1 MNSQFVTD
9 PVFLES
15 EQLYNLGLY
24 LRIQPMLEALLQHPS
39 TYGKLI
45 GIRTLGHL
53 GAHRRAENLT
63 LRSWR
68 LNRKDPWLALAYLR
82 MRCHRRGPHR
92 AWRQLNVFPQN
103 SETDPECLADFHS
116 LRAYIFG
123 HLRDFREARAAY
135 DEARRLDPK
144 APWLFAEWAAV
155 CEMADRYEE
164 ALDVAEESLVLLPGY
179 RPGIQAKARLLTLVG
194 RDDEALSLLREAVQ
208 TMESGA
214 VAAQLLELEK
224 EKGLYAD
231 AWTTL
236 ERCAELQPLSEKTIT
251 TWLAAERTD
260 LALRLDRPEEA
271 IHHANK
277 VDTDF
282 YRRIA
287 KRLEEGSTPGRRV
300 MLPVGFVRQHY
311 QTCAPATLAALSR
324 YWSLAADHL
333 EIAER
338 ICYDGTPNHSER
350 SWAEEQGFVVREF
363 TADWITA
370 CALIDAGIPFTLTTT
385 WPGGAHLQAVIGY
398 DALRGTLLIRD
409 PFNRTHGEFE
419 AASLFAAMQATGP
432 RGLILL
438 PQNEIHHLAGIELPD
453 APLWDGYQNVMTALQ
468 RHDRETAAVGI
479 QTVVAQNPEHRLA
492 LAARR
497 ALALYDGDE
506 ASALSVTEEL
516 LVRFPDDVNLQL
528 SKAASL
534 SVLGTRA
541 QQLEWLTGL
550 SERAAA
556 EPLVLVRYAQLLG
569 QDGREAPQAMRLLQ
583 RALDRMPTDAS
594 AWSTCADLLW
604 DCARKDEAITCRRI
618 AACLSETNEN
628 HAIAY
633 FRAVHFLGH
642 TASGLEF
649 LRERVVR
656 LGSKSSAPRMTLF
669 NQLEM
674 LERTEEAFTF
684 LDQALVER
692 PDDADLLLFAA
703 EAKFRYA
710 RIDEATALLAQ
721 ADGRAKQAPWLRL
734 SALLAREKDDIEAAL
749 TLAREALALEP
760 LNLQHHRLI
769 AQMLARHKG
778 RRQAIAFLQEATAR
792 FDHHFELHQLLVE
805 WLSDEDWGAVEPVL
819 RHLVAINP
827 SSAWAQRELAI
838 KLARQNRHDEALAL
852 MAMVRDMAAADS
864 YTHSTLGFIKLSQ
877 GHTAAGRSHLRDALT
892 LSVDNDYALN
902 TLVDTGT
909 TLAERQESLDFVRR
923 ELIRQVTQG
932 DGLLS
937 FQNAAQRT
945 LPPDEA
951 LTVLREAFDAR
962 PDLWQSWV
970 AVGVQLIEMGRT
982 EEALELIGRAI
993 DRFPL
998 LPRLRLEQGRA
1009 RALQGQRDAARE
1021 SYKLALQISPQWTQA
1036 VRQYVDTVLDE
1047 GVEFGRALAV
1057 IDAAL
1062 ARNPEDADLRG
1073 VKAWVL
1079 WQSGERQMALTE
1091 LPQALMLDPRPE
1103 WMWNTLTL
1111 FGDETGDPELPHRV
1125 AEELA
1130 ERRPGDIWT
1139 WIRAAEHTA
1148 DVAQAIVMT
1157 DRALAL
1163 EPRSQ
1168 AAHETRLATLLRA
1181 GRFDEIDSAL
1191 EKHPWEGQAPIS
1203 IRLFGVHANKMRG
1216 NIKAAFQQLR
1226 QLIDEDANNY
1236 GLWELLAEWSDE
1248 DDRFKTY
1255 LEAAENLVRLAP
1267 NYYKAHGFLAHALM
1281 KHDERAS
1288 ALPHFERA
1296 FQLNPAYSFAGFN
1309 LADYYLDD
1317 YDEAK
1322 AAPVLEILAHHAS
1335 GIALAVRQV
1344 RLAVLEGDPEAA
1356 TAPLKEIL
1364 RGTEDDWPVRTA
1376 IEAYC
1381 NMGWEK
1387 QLESEVERCFTTGA
1401 CATLALHFWIHRQHR
1416 NLLPGAFHQ
1425 NIQRGLDHDP
1435 QHVLMYGLLDYAGA
1449 KADASLLDWLLRHH
1463 RSLLTADTHGWALVS
1478 YALLATEQSL
1488 RTVTWMKDWRTRTD
1502 APVWALDNL
1511 AIALRTVGDHETAR
1525 EVSLRALELSPN
1537 NLDARTWLAVDAAR
1551 EDRPE
1556 ELNALL
1562 TEIDP
1567 ARVRPYFQNLLTLLS
1582 AYQQAIA
1589 TGDSKTALTG
1599 FRTLKAARRE
1609 SVVLRKLSRALGRRL
1624 IRRYTS
1630 SALRPLRWL
1639 QFVLS

>member
-1 MNSQFVTD
+1 MDSQSTSD
-9 PVFLES
+9 PILLES
-15 EQLYNLGLY
+15 ERHYELGLY
-24 LRIQPMLEALLQHPS
+24 LQVQAKLDALLQHPS
-39 TYGKLI
+39 SYGKLI

-53 GAHRRAENLT
+53 GAHRRAGNLL

-68 LNRKDPWLALAYLR
+68 LNNDDPWLALAYLR
-82 MRCHRRGPHR
+82 MRCHHRGPHR

-103 SETDPECLADFHS
+103 SETSPACLADFHS
-116 LRAYIFG
+116 LRAYIYG
-123 HLRDFREARAAY
+123 HLRDFKEARAAY
-135 DEARRLDPK
+135 DEARRLDPH
-144 APWLFAEWAAV
+144 APWLLAEWAAV
-155 CEMADRYEE
+155 CEMADRYDE
-164 ALDVAEESLVLLPGY
+164 ALDVAEESLVVLPGY
-179 RPGIQAKARLLTLVG
+179 RPGIQAKARLLTLTG
-194 RDDEALSLLREAVQ
+194 RDDEALALLREAAQ

-231 AWTTL
+231 TWKTL
-236 ERCAELQPLSEKTIT
+236 ERCAELQPLGDKTIT

-260 LALRLDRPEEA
+260 LALRLDRPDEA
-271 IHHANK
+271 MRHANN
-277 VDTDF
+277 VGTDF

-287 KRLEEGSTPGRRV
+287 KRLEEGSTSGRRV
-300 MLPVGFVRQHY
+300 LLPVGFVRQHY
-311 QTCAPATLAALSR
+311 QTCAPATLAALSH
-324 YWSLAADHL
+324 YWSHAADHL
-333 EIAER
+333 EIAEQ

-350 SWAEEQGFVVREF
+350 SWAEDQGFVVREF
-363 TADWITA
+363 TADWARTR
-370 CALIDAGIPFTLTTT
+370 ALIDAGIPFTLTTT

-419 AASLFAAMQATGP
+419 AESLFAAMQATGP

-438 PQNEIHHLAGIELPD
+438 PQNEIHRLAGIELPD
-453 APLWDGYQNVMTALQ
+453 TPLWDGYQNVMASLK
-468 RHDRETAAVGI
+468 RHDREAAVAAV
-479 QTVVAQNPEHRLA
+479 QAVVAQNPEHRLV

-506 ASALSVTEEL
+506 ASTLSVTEEL
-516 LVRFPDDVNLQL
+516 LARFPDDVNLQL

-534 SVLGTRA
+534 SVLGTRG
-541 QQLEWLTGL
+541 QQLEWLSSL

-556 EPLVLVRYAQLLG
+556 EPLALVRYAQLLG
-569 QDGREAPQAMRLLQ
+569 QDGREAPRAIRLLQ
-583 RALDRMPTDAS
+583 RALDLRPTDAS
-594 AWSTCADLLW
+594 AWSTRADLLW
-604 DCARKDEAITCRRI
+604 DHGSKEESIACRRI

-628 HAIAY
+628 YAVAY
-633 FRAVHFLGH
+633 FRAVHFLGR

-649 LRERVVR
+649 LRERAAR

-669 NQLEM
+669 NQLDM
-674 LERTEEAFTF
+674 LERTEEAFAF
-684 LDQALVER
+684 LDQASMEK

-710 RIDEATALLAQ
+710 RIDEASALLAKVE
-721 ADGRAKQAPWLRL
+721 GRAKQAPWLRL
-734 SALLAREKDDIEAAL
+734 SALLAREKGDIEGAL

-769 AQMLARHKG
+769 AQMLARHEG
-778 RRQAIAFLQEATAR
+778 RRQAITFLLEASAR
-792 FDHHFELHQLLVE
+792 FDHHFELHQLLLE
-805 WLSDEDWGAVEPVL
+805 WLSDEDWDAVEPVL

-838 KLARQNRHDEALAL
+838 KLARHNRHDEALAL
-852 MAMVRDMAAADS
+852 MAMVGDMAAADS
-864 YTHSTLGFIKLSQ
+864 YTHSTLGFIKLHQ
-877 GHTAAGRSHLRDALT
+877 GQTAEGRQHLRDALT

-902 TLVDTGT
+902 TLVDTGA

-932 DGLLS
+932 DGLLN

-951 LTVLREAFDAR
+951 LSVLREAFDAR

-970 AVGVQLIEMGRT
+970 AVGVQLIDMGRT

-993 DRFPL
+993 ERFPL

-1009 RALQGQRDAARE
+1009 LALQGQRDAARE

-1047 GVEFGRALAV
+1047 GVDFGRALAV

-1079 WQSGERQMALTE
+1079 WQSGERPAALAE

-1111 FGDETGDPELPHRV
+1111 FGDETGDPELPRRV
-1125 AEELA
+1125 TEELA

-1148 DVAQAIVMT
+1148 DVVQAIAMA

-1181 GRFDEIDSAL
+1181 GRFDDIDAAL
-1191 EKHPWEGQAPIS
+1191 ATHPWEGQAPIS
-1203 IRLFGVHANKMRG
+1203 IRLFGVHADKVRG
-1216 NIKAAFQQLR
+1216 DVKAAFQRLR

-1236 GLWELLAEWSDE
+1236 GLWELLAEWSNE

-1296 FQLNPAYSFAGFN
+1296 FQLNPTYSFAGFN
-1309 LADYYLDD
+1309 LADCYLDD

-1335 GIALAVRQV
+1335 GVALAVRQV
-1344 RLAVLEGDPEAA
+1344 RLAVLRSDPEAA
-1356 TAPLKEIL
+1356 TGPLEEVL
-1364 RGTEDDWPVRTA
+1364 RGTEDDWPARTV

-1381 NMGWEK
+1381 KVGWEK
-1387 QLESEVERCFTTGA
+1387 RLESEVERCFTTGA
-1401 CATLALHFWIHRQHR
+1401 CATLALHFWIRRQYRH
-1416 NLLPGAFHQ
+1416 LLPGAFHRA
-1425 NIQRGLDHDP
+1425 IRRGLAHDP
-1435 QHVLMYGLLDYAGA
+1435 QHVLLYGLLDYAGA
-1449 KADASLLDWLLRHH
+1449 KADSSLIDWLLRHH
-1463 RSLLTADTHGWALVS
+1463 RSLLTTDTHGWALVS

-1537 NLDARTWLAVDAAR
+1537 NLDARTWLAVDAAC

-1556 ELNALL
+1556 ELSALL
-1562 TEIDP
+1562 KEIDP
-1567 ARVRPYFQNLLTLLS
+1567 AHVRTYFQNLLTLLS
-1582 AYQQAIA
+1582 AYQQAIG

-1599 FRTLKAARRE
+1599 IRALKAARRE
-1609 SVVLRKLSRALGRRL
+1609 SIVLRKLSRTLGRKL
-1624 IRRYTS
+1624 ISRHTS
-1630 SALRPLRWL
+1630 PALRPLRWL
-1639 QFVLS
+1639 QFALS